1 MHEMKTFALEIFPF
15 DNTGSQRHTP
25 PHPGWPQ
32 PRIFPTKEDNQ
43 MPDIRFST
51 FSLLLV
57 LAASLTA
64 PTLAPAQD
72 NSQNT
77 APTVFSH
84 DIARSNAPP
93 MMMTVIG
100 FTNASVGMQVKG
112 FPCMGGT
119 SGCADQTPGTIAL
132 SAPMAVVM
140 RGSKVTYTFEF
151 EDVSYTGPC
160 SLAFVLLDGTT
171 KLDSGQYKFPSGCKP
186 NTVYFA
192 GFNRILKSN
201 KKMGIGALN
210 GSLKAGTH
218 KDTISQKFC
227 FM

>member
-1 MHEMKTFALEIFPF
+1 MKTFALEIFPF
-15 DNTGSQRHTP
+15 DNAGSERHTA
-25 PHPGWPQ
+25 PHRGSPQ
-32 PRIFPTKEDNQ
+32 RRTFSPKEDNQ
-43 MPDIRFST
+43 MRDIRFST

-57 LAASLTA
+57 LAASLTVPA
-64 PTLAPAQD
+64 LAPAQD
-72 NSQNT
+72 NSGSNP
-77 APTVFSH
+77 PTVFSH
-84 DIARSNAPP
+84 DIAHSNAPP

-100 FTNASVGMQVKG
+100 FTNASVGIQVKG

-192 GFNRILKSN
+192 SFDRILKMD
-201 KKMGIGALN
+201 KKMGVGT
-210 GSLKAGTH
+210 LKGTLKGGTH
-218 KDTISQKFC
+218 TDSIRQNFC

>member
-1 MHEMKTFALEIFPF
+1 MPGVSVILRPTRVGLSHFTFSAK
-15 DNTGSQRHTP
+15 R
-25 PHPGWPQ
+25 
-32 PRIFPTKEDNQ
+32 EDKQ
-43 MPDIRFST
+43 MRDIRFST

-57 LAASLTA
+57 LAALLTV
-64 PTLAPAQD
+64 PTLALAQD
-72 NSQNT
+72 NTASS

-84 DIARSNAPP
+84 EIGRSDAPP

-100 FTNASVGMQVKG
+100 FTNASVGMQMKG

-119 SGCADQTPGTIAL
+119 PGCADQTPGTIAL

-140 RGSKVTYTFEF
+140 QGSKVTYTFEF

-160 SLAFVLLDGTT
+160 SLAFALMDGTT

-192 GFNRILKSN
+192 SFDRILKMD
-201 KKMGIGALN
+201 KKMGVGTLR
-210 GSLKAGTH
+210 GTLKGGTH
-218 KDTISQKFC
+218 KDTIRQNFC